1 MTKVSI
7 IVPLY
12 NMEKTIAA
20 TLDSLCAQTL
30 KDIEIL
36 CINDGSTD
44 ASLSILENYQAKDNR
59 IKIMTKENGGISSAR
74 NLGLESVSSPYFAF
88 VDSDDV
94 VEPNMMDKLYQKAV
108 ETKAQMVMSDF
119 FWTYPNQEVYQKD
132 GPYSNN
138 QELLIGMFATL
149 WNKLYDTKWIKSL
162 NIEFPI
168 GFRYEDASFL
178 YKLIPH
184 LNRWEYIDEA
194 FVHYIQRE
202 GSITHTHNDKV
213 KDMIY
218 VFEDLHDYYSKND
231 LLKAYQTEL
240 EYLFTRFFLGNSFLR
255 TCQIKDKE
263 DRHKTLDLSYSIL
276 TKHFPNWKKNPYLKR
291 KGLKNLV
298 FRNMSQRKY
307 YTLAWILNKVYSL
320 KAKI

>member
-1 MTKVSI
+1 MSKVSI

-44 ASLSILENYQAKDNR
+44 ASLSILENYQAKDER
-59 IKIMTKENGGISSAR
+59 IKIITKENGGISSAR
-74 NLGLESVSSPYFAF
+74 NIGLVNVSSPYFAF

-94 VEPNMMDKLYQKAV
+94 VEPNMMEKLYQKAV
-108 ETKAQMVMSDF
+108 ETKAQMVISDF
-119 FWTYPNQEVYQKD
+119 YWTYPNKEVYQKD
-132 GPYSNN
+132 GPYLNN
-138 QELLIGMFATL
+138 KELLIGMFATL
-149 WNKLYDTKWIKSL
+149 WNKLYDTEWIKSL
-162 NIEFPI
+162 NIKFPI
-168 GFRYEDASFL
+168 GYRYEDASFL

-184 LNRWEYIDEA
+184 LDRWEYLDEA

-202 GSITHTHNDKV
+202 GSITHTHNNKV
-213 KDMIY
+213 KDMIF
-218 VFEDLHDYYSKND
+218 VFEDLHEYYLKND
-231 LLKAYQTEL
+231 LLKDYQTEL

-255 TCQIKDKE
+255 TCQIKDKQ

-276 TKHFPNWKKNPYLKR
+276 TKHFPEWKKNPYLKR
-291 KGLKNLV
+291 KGIKNLV
-298 FRNMSQRKY
+298 FRNMSHRKY
-307 YTLAWILNKVYSL
+307 FALAHILNFWYRL
-320 KAKI
+320 K